1 MGSLVC
7 DKVRGIIEALPT
19 LQASVR
25 LLSNMDSL
33 VGIEVGVVT
42 KTLPRAKTLVGFLT

>member
-1 MGSLVC
+1 MGSLVG
-7 DKVRGIIEALPT
+7 DEVRGVIEALPT

-33 VGIEVGVVT
+33 VGTEVGTVT